1 MHVLFVSHS
10 LPPLDRPLSNIGGM
24 QRVASKLHDELAAH
38 GEVTLSTALMRSSW
52 RWIHV
57 RTPFFLARAGWK
69 IGRTIRENDV
79 DVVLFSSMVT
89 AALAVPLRPL
99 FDRHGVTAAAIVH
112 GLDVTTPF
120 PPYQWFVPK
129 VFGALDAVL
138 PVSRATGAACQERG
152 LAANKMH
159 VVPNG
164 IDLDRLPP
172 PTDRTTMRRELTRAL
187 GRRQHPLPDD
197 ALLLCSVG
205 RQVERKG
212 FAWFI
217 DHVMPRLPDSIHYWM
232 AGDGPRAE
240 AVQAAI
246 DRHHLG
252 HRVRRLGRVTEKNLV
267 RLYRSA
273 DLFAMPNIPVEGD
286 MEGFG
291 IVMLEAGRCG
301 CPVIASRLEGICDV
315 IQEGVN
321 GHLVPPQQPEA
332 FIDAILRYHD
342 VPERLEAASVRAAKH
357 VTETFGWSSIAN
369 RYVQT
374 LAHVASRPAVGSS
387 PTEPATA
394 AASG

>member
-1 MHVLFVSHS
+1 MHILFVSHS
-10 LPPLDRPLSNIGGM
+10 LPPAGRPLSNIGGM

-38 GEVTLSTALMRSSW
+38 DEVELSAALMRSSW
-52 RWIHV
+52 RWIHA

-69 IGRTIRENDV
+69 IRQTVKQHDV

-129 VFGALDAVL
+129 VFDALDAVL
-138 PVSRATGAACQERG
+138 PVSQATGGACQERG
-152 LAANKMH
+152 LPADKMH

-172 PTDRTTMRRELTRAL
+172 LADRTTMRRELTRAL
-187 GRRQHPLPDD
+187 GRDAHPLPDD

-212 FAWFI
+212 FAWFVE
-217 DHVMPRLPDSIHYWM
+217 HVMPHLPDSIHYWM

-240 AVQAAI
+240 TIQAAI
-246 DRHHLG
+246 DRHELG
-252 HRVRRLGRVTEKNLV
+252 HRVRRLGQVTEQNLI
-267 RLYRSA
+267 RLYRGA
-273 DLFAMPNIPVEGD
+273 DLFVMPNIPVEGD

-291 IVMLEAGRCG
+291 IVMLEAGRSG
-301 CPVIASRLEGICDV
+301 CPVIASRLEGIRDV

-321 GHLVPPQQPEA
+321 GHLVPPQQPPA
-332 FIDAILRYHD
+332 FVDAILRY
-342 VPERLEAASVRAAKH
+342 VGASAQLEAASARAAQH
-357 VTETFGWSSIAN
+357 VTDTYGWPSVAN
-369 RYVQT
+369 QYVQT
-374 LAHVASRPAVGSS
+374 LTRVAVPPSV
-387 PTEPATA
+387 EPPLRAPA
-394 AASG
+394 AAMAAD